1 MPDLAAF
8 RSKVGEKQLE
18 CSTIIGYNKLNVHDL
33 ESVEATMPPFCAIL
47 RTSPADWTA
56 DQLTQLS
63 AIELEY
69 LCRLLAI
76 PHTGTKSARVGRL
89 LDAADLRTIL
99 APYTHPDQMTPI
111 FSHRTLAALAKRAG
125 TWNGGSKWG
134 LANGLL
140 GWRNECRR
148 KGQQFHDETTTAARA
163 LRAGQP
169 HQERMF

>member
-1 MPDLAAF
+1 M
-8 RSKVGEKQLE
+8 S
-18 CSTIIGYNKLNVHDL
+18 H
-33 ESVEATMPPFCAIL
+33 L
-47 RTSPADWTA
+47 RTALRTPPADWTPA
-56 DQLTQLS
+56 SLAQLTGT
-63 AIELEY
+63 ELEY

-76 PHTGTKSARVGRL
+76 PHSGPKAARIARL

-99 APYTHPDQMTPI
+99 ASYTHPDQMTPI
-111 FSHRTLAALAKRAG
+111 FSRRTIAALAKRAG
-125 TWNGGSKWG
+125 IWNGGSKWG

-163 LRAGQP
+163 LRDGQP